1 VTEGTRLDPATL
13 RSLDGVLGAQASDG
27 RFPDLAPHPL
37 QADMPSGTP
46 GWADAGTIC
55 PWTIY
60 QAYGHRRVLEQHY
73 PAMVQWVE
81 WCRQHSTG
89 LIRDKDRGHDYG
101 DRPKGLL
108 IIDRQG
114 HYSLQ
119 IYDSLRPHY
128 ASGDRA
134 RGTPTEYQ
142 TNALGISTHFGT
154 VQVDA
159 AAGVLILNVESAS
172 FPNQDG
178 QQQKRL
184 YKLDGDEL
192 SYRVQA
198 RPNGDVPVSV
208 WRRLE

>member
-1 VTEGTRLDPATL
+1 
-13 RSLDGVLGAQASDG
+13 
-27 RFPDLAPHPL
+27 
-37 QADMPSGTP
+37 MK
-46 GWADAGTIC
+46 
-55 PWTIY
+55 
-60 QAYGHRRVLEQHY
+60 RRIL
-73 PAMVQWVE
+73 P
-81 WCRQHSTG
+81 STG
-89 LIRDKDRGHDYG
+89 LLALLAACGQPAAAADMAAHALVGTWTLVAADVIHRDGSRGHDYG
-101 DRPKGLL
+101 DMPKGLL
-108 IIDRQG
+108 MIDTQG

-134 RGTPTEYQ
+134 RGTATEYQ
-142 TNALGISTHFGT
+142 ANALGISTHFGT
-154 VQVDA
+154 FQVDA
-159 AAGVLILNVESAS
+159 AGVLNLNVESAS

-208 WRRLE
+208 WRRLK

>member
-1 VTEGTRLDPATL
+1 MKRRILPWIGLLAWLAACGQPTEA
-13 RSLDGVLGAQASDG
+13 
-27 RFPDLAPHPL
+27 
-37 QADMPSGTP
+37 ADMAAHTLVGT
-46 GWADAGTIC
+46 WTLVAADVI
-55 PWTIY
+55 
-60 QAYGHRRVLEQHY
+60 HRDG
-73 PAMVQWVE
+73 
-81 WCRQHSTG
+81 S
-89 LIRDKDRGHDYG
+89 RGHDYG
-101 DRPKGLL
+101 DMPKGLL
-108 IIDRQG
+108 MIDTQG

-142 TNALGISTHFGT
+142 SNALGISTHFGT
-154 VQVDA
+154 LQVDA
-159 AAGVLILNVESAS
+159 AAGELTLNVESAS

-208 WRRLE
+208 WRRLK

>member
-1 VTEGTRLDPATL
+1 LLAARAQPA
-13 RSLDGVLGAQASDG
+13 AA
-27 RFPDLAPHPL
+27 
-37 QADMPSGTP
+37 ADMAAHALVGT
-46 GWADAGTIC
+46 WTLVAADVI
-55 PWTIY
+55 
-60 QAYGHRRVLEQHY
+60 HRDG
-73 PAMVQWVE
+73 
-81 WCRQHSTG
+81 S
-89 LIRDKDRGHDYG
+89 RGHDYG
-101 DRPKGLL
+101 DIPKGLL
-108 IIDRQG
+108 MIDTQG

-134 RGTPTEYQ
+134 RGTAAEYQ

-154 VQVDA
+154 CQVDA
-159 AAGVLILNVESAS
+159 AAGVLTLNVESAS

-184 YKLDGDEL
+184 YKLDGDVL